1 MTPSPVA
8 WAANL
13 LGSMINLFELSPLG
27 PYSSSVGM
35 GRMERKGKQKSSG
48 HLPATWQGLPATC
61 QGPAPVDPG

>member
-13 LGSMINLFELSPLG
+13 LGSMIRLFELSPPG

-35 GRMERKGKQKSSG
+35 GRMERKGKQKSS
-48 HLPATWQGLPATC
+48 H
-61 QGPAPVDPG
+61 